1 MNNSKQPLI
10 YSILGIVLLFIIVI
24 GVSYAIYTFSGTGTT
39 ENVITTGSI
48 SVDFAQ
54 SDVFSLSD
62 QYPMTDIEGLAQTEV
77 GVFTIQPT
85 LSGTSIINYEIGMEK
100 LSSTL
105 TDDDVKINLTKKI
118 GTGDVN
124 YVKGTDKT
132 GVLISEFSSNK
143 GNLSGT
149 TISGYLLDSG
159 SFTSSSLVTYT
170 IKLWIDENYDLTTS
184 DTSAGNTH
192 SNKTILENYLFKIKA
207 YAIQAV

>member
-118 GTGDVN
+118 GTGDIN

-132 GVLISEFSSNK
+132 GVLISDFSSNK